1 MIKSMNER
9 KKILTELI
17 RIMQPIADLGHI
29 RARQV
34 VINASIELEDL
45 DRAEKNQTELNLTI
59 SEK

>member
-1 MIKSMNER
+1 MIKAMNER